1 MFSLVSHHILKSCTK
16 IHFEFRVSKKM
27 ITILKKKSNIS
38 INVFV
43 LEKKRKYIQ
52 FIYQSKILKMILD
65 LLLINNKGKSQYV
78 YIKDLD

>member
-16 IHFEFRVSKKM
+16 M
-27 ITILKKKSNIS
+27 IKKKNEKKTNNIS